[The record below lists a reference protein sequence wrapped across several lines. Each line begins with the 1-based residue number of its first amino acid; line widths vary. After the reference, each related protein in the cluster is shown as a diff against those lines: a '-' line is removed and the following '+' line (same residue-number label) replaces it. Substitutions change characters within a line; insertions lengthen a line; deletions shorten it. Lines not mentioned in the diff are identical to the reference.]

1 VNEHEMN
8 ADPIAQLE
16 AWLSE
21 ARDVVPLPEAMTLAT
36 VGDDGRPSARM
47 VLLRGI
53 DERGL
58 SFFTNRASQ
67 KGRELT
73 GNPSAALV
81 FHWWE
86 LGRQVRIEGL
96 VEETAFEE
104 SAAYWLSR
112 PRASQIAAWASRQS
126 QPLRSREELETR
138 VAESEARFAGGD
150 VPLPEFWGGYRVLP
164 DVLEFWEHRDDRLH
178 ERVRYVRDG
187 ESWRR
192 ERLAP

>member
-1 VNEHEMN
+1 MN